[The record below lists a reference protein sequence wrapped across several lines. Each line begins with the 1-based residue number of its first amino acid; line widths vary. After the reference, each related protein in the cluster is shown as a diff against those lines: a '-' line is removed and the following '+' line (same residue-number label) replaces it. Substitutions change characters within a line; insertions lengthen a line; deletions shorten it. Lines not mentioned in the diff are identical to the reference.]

1 MGAME
6 NPLRQVVAEQ
16 KQGRAVGVYSICS
29 ANRFV
34 LEAAMAL
41 GQTDPVEL
49 LIEATSNQVNQFGGY
64 TGMTPQRFAAF
75 VEAAAGKMGY
85 PYPRVM
91 LGGDHLGPNPWQH
104 ERAAVAMAKA
114 CELARDCI
122 RAGFTKIHLDTSM
135 PCADDPP
142 EAQGGLPMTLAVARA
157 AQLAKVC
164 EATFAE
170 LPPEAIAPVYVIG
183 TEVPPPGGAQEKFAH
198 ATPTDVPHARQS
210 IEATRQA
217 FFTNGLAA
225 AWQRVIAVVVQ
236 PGVEFGELA
245 LTPYQRSPETAAL
258 KELIEHYPT
267 LVFEAHST
275 DYQSR
280 PALRHLVEDHF
291 AILKVGPWLTLAF
304 REAVFA
310 LEHIEREWLAGR
322 KSVQLSQVRAALERA
337 MLAKPQYWQKHY
349 HGDENEIAFARRF
362 SYSDR
367 IRYYWNEPEVDAAL
381 HVLLANLSE
390 HPVPATLLSQYL
402 PVQAQAVREGRLGNT
417 PVDLIYHKI
426 QEVLAVYAEATRPRS
441 RSRNGAHGLNGKT

>member
-1 MGAME
+1 MAAMQ
-6 NPLRQVVAEQ
+6 NPLRQVVAEH
-16 KQGRAVGVYSICS
+16 KQGRAVGVCSICS

-41 GQTDPVEL
+41 GKTDPAEL

-64 TGMTPQRFAAF
+64 TGMTPQRFAAY
-75 VEAAAGKMGY
+75 VQAVAGKMGY
-85 PYPRVM
+85 PYSRVM

-104 ERAAVAMAKA
+104 ERAAVAMARA

-142 EAQGGLPMTLAVARA
+142 AAQGGLPMALAVTRA

-164 EATFAE
+164 EAASTE
-170 LPPEAIAPVYVIG
+170 LPPDATAPVYVIG

-198 ATPTDVPHARQS
+198 ATPTAVHHARQS

-217 FFTNGLAA
+217 FFSNGLAA
-225 AWQRVIAVVVQ
+225 AWERVIAVVVQ
-236 PGVEFGELA
+236 PGVEFGEFA
-245 LTPYQRSPETAAL
+245 LTPYRRSPETAAL
-258 KELIEHYPT
+258 KQLIEDYPA

-280 PALRHLVEDHF
+280 HALRQLVEDHF

-337 MLAKPQYWQKHY
+337 MLARPQHWQKHH
-349 HGDENEIAFARRF
+349 HGEENEIAFARRF

-367 IRYYWNEPEVDAAL
+367 IRYYWNEPEVEAAL
-381 HVLLANLSE
+381 QLLLANLSQS
-390 HPVPATLLSQYL
+390 PVPQTLLSQYL
-402 PVQAQAVREGRLGNT
+402 PVQAQAVREGRLANT
-417 PVDLIYHKI
+417 PADLIHHKI
-426 QEVLAVYAEATRPRS
+426 QEVLQIYAEATRPEN